1 MDKDKLPYGAK
12 LGSDTESQ
20 ELAAEVAAILSKE
33 QPILARAPRPIIM
46 KLPSERYL
54 AEATATL
61 DTLPMGERPAAFQA
75 IIEKYRTMRT
85 EEREKMRH
93 R

>member
-20 ELAAEVAAILSKE
+20 EFAAEVAAILSKE
-33 QPILARAPRPIIM
+33 PPISARAPRPLIM

-54 AEATATL
+54 SEATAKL
-61 DTLPMGERPAAFQA
+61 DTLPMDDRPAAFHA
-75 IIEKYRTMRT
+75 IIEKYRAMRT
-85 EEREKMRH
+85 AERKKMSNR
-93 R
+93 